1 MNKVPIKITA
11 TKTNKRDKKSDPS
24 KWYVHK
30 TKILLAAMFY
40 KTAGGVGREILEY
53 LLFMRS
59 VQGKKFISH
68 APVTIP
74 NEWMWK
80 YFAITKQRKADA
92 LMKLEA
98 AGLIICTKEVGKSTL
113 VKLNVSEELL
123 LDD

>member
-40 KTAGGVGREILEY
+40 KTAGGVGR
-53 LLFMRS
+53 
-59 VQGKKFISH
+59 
-68 APVTIP
+68 
-74 NEWMWK
+74 
-80 YFAITKQRKADA
+80 
-92 LMKLEA
+92 
-98 AGLIICTKEVGKSTL
+98 IICTKEVGKSTL